1 MAPHIQGGAIRFCS
15 YAEKAS
21 RAVLRGGIPALD
33 WGTTKWYPSS
43 MSTAPYFTFVHT
55 PEFDESLED
64 IPMSDDELAALQAD
78 LVRVAAKGRGKR
90 GGARGI
96 YFFVSKS
103 MTVYLLLAYSKSEKD
118 DLTPA
123 EVKILKSIVSQLK

>member
-1 MAPHIQGGAIRFCS
+1 MNC
-15 YAEKAS
+15 
-21 RAVLRGGIPALD
+21 
-33 WGTTKWYPSS
+33 GTTKWYLSS
-43 MSTAPYFTFVHT
+43 MSTAADFTFVQT

-78 LVRVAAKGRGKR
+78 LVANPGAGDVIKGSGGARKVRVAAKGRGKR
-90 GGARGI
+90 GGARVI
-96 YFFVSKS
+96 YFFISKS

-123 EVKILKSIVSQLK
+123 EVKILRSLVSQLK